1 MSRVIRSPPPT
12 KFKVK
17 FCADMT
23 LWTYFTKR
31 VDYKR
36 QIWKITFKVG
46 SIVPSYTL
54 QLRNNLQQN
63 TLPICT
69 AVYLSY
75 CIQLHVCSLFD
86 WANIASGKF
95 AAHQQINL
103 APKGYVQYFAV
114 EFYQD
119 MQEIFSIFSKNFIIV
134 ICQIAL
140 AFVLPSMSNSFKIGR
155 DSTCYRQRYVPSPV
169 AIRI

>member
-1 MSRVIRSPPPT
+1 M
-12 KFKVK
+12 
-17 FCADMT
+17 A
-23 LWTYFTKR
+23 LWTCFTKR

-36 QIWKITFKVG
+36 QIWKITFEVG

-86 WANIASGKF
+86 WANITSGKF
-95 AAHQQINL
+95 AVHQQINL

-114 EFYQD
+114 EFYQG
-119 MQEIFSIFSKNFIIV
+119 MKEIFNIFYKNIVIV

-140 AFVLPSMSNSFKIGR
+140 AFVLPSMSNTSKIGR
-155 DSTCYRQRYVPSPV
+155 DSTSYRQRYVPAPV
-169 AIRI
+169 ASRI